1 MKKKTIII
9 LLALIAMGGLLCAC
23 SSSNGTHVIG
33 EGKITTHIEGTLNT
47 DKWGDELIICESGT
61 DLRVNWDDNYVV
73 KAKDGHFS
81 CDILTDHPLLYE
93 VIFLKQYEEGSMYVG
108 PFLTEGDTVRITIT
122 EDRLSDGRDWP
133 KMEFASKGVENRM
146 HEVEDS
152 IVRARFEKNLQSL
165 YDQLYD
171 PAREKEYMNAE
182 FLNVGEEWER
192 LQSVD
197 QLTEA
202 KKDSLMKLFDYYNKN
217 YSERFTP
224 EGLKLHQQIETLEAE
239 RLDFRINYL
248 TEHPMLW
255 GLYDVYNA
263 AKMYLSNKRSAF
275 PESANKVY
283 EPYLTLYRDTLS
295 KCYPGHPVH
304 EQIANTLSQLDMVP
318 GQPYIDYNV
327 RNTDGQL
334 VPISSLIKGKVALID
349 FWASWCGPCRK
360 HSMAMI
366 PVYEKYKD
374 KGFTV
379 IAIARETKKNAMEKA
394 MKQDGYPWPSLLE
407 LKDENQIWEKNG
419 LDNTGGGMILV
430 DRDGTILSLSSETY
444 ELEPII
450 RKALGLE
457 K

>member
-1 MKKKTIII
+1 
-9 LLALIAMGGLLCAC
+9 MG
-23 SSSNGTHVIG
+23 S
-33 EGKITTHIEGTLNT
+33 
-47 DKWGDELIICESGT
+47 
-61 DLRVNWDDNYVV
+61 
-73 KAKDGHFS
+73 
-81 CDILTDHPLLYE
+81 
-93 VIFLKQYEEGSMYVG
+93 
-108 PFLTEGDTVRITIT
+108 FLTEGDTVKITIT
-122 EDRLSDGRDWP
+122 AARHHGRDWP

-152 IVRARFEKNLQSL
+152 IVRARFEKPMQSL

-182 FLNVGEEWER
+182 FLSVGDEWER
-192 LQSVD
+192 LQSAD

-224 EGLKLHQQIETLEAE
+224 EGLKLHQQIETLETE

-248 TEHPMLW
+248 TKHPMLW

-263 AKMYLSNKRSAF
+263 AQMYLSNKLSAY

-283 EPYLTLYRDTLS
+283 EPYLILYSDKLS

-304 EQIANTLSQLDMVP
+304 EQITNTLSQLEMVP
-318 GQPYIDYNV
+318 GQAYIDYNV
-327 RNTDGQL
+327 RNTDGKL
-334 VPISSLIKGKVALID
+334 VPISSFIKDKVALID

-366 PVYEKYKD
+366 PIYKKYKD
-374 KGFTV
+374 QGFTI
-379 IAIARETKKNAMEKA
+379 IAIARETEKKAMEKA

-419 LDNTGGGMILV
+419 LGNSGGGMILV
-430 DRDGTILSLSSETY
+430 DRDGTILSLSSEAY
-444 ELEPII
+444 ELEPLI
-450 RKALGLE
+450 RKALGI